1 MKIKMPLK
9 ARITVEYLMNLAE
22 NAELPQQDIRSIF
35 DTIYAILEAENVDD
49 ATYDAIHCKIM
60 ELIN

>member
-9 ARITVEYLMNLAE
+9 ARITVEYLINLAE

-35 DTIYAILEAENVDD
+35 DTIYAILEAEDVDD
-49 ATYDAIHCKIM
+49 TTYDYIHQQIT